1 MNIKILFLFSII
13 ILTKSYGQ
21 KEGDWQLKNNKDGIA
36 VYCKPL
42 QGSKYKSV
50 KVVCTLPYNL
60 SQIVWVLFDI
70 KNSPEWVYS
79 TKSCIVLKQVSPLEL
94 VYYSEVNIPWPVS
107 NRDFVAHL
115 KAVQDPHTK
124 VVTID
129 GPAIAGYTPVK
140 QNVVRVTKSE
150 GKWVITPVAKN
161 VSRIEYTLH
170 VDPGGSV
177 PAWLIN
183 LFAAKGPY
191 ESFKKLKD
199 QLKKTDYKN
208 VKIPIAD

>member
-1 MNIKILFLFSII
+1 MNIKILFLFSIL

-21 KEGDWQLKNNKDGIA
+21 KEEDWQLKSNKEGIA

-50 KVVCTLPYNL
+50 KVICTLPYSL

-70 KNSPEWVYS
+70 KTSPEWVYS
-79 TKSCIVLKQVSPLEL
+79 TKSCVVLTQVSPLEL
-94 VYYSEVNIPWPVS
+94 VYYSEVSIPWPVS

-129 GPAIAGYTPVK
+129 GPAIVGYMPVK

-150 GKWVITPVAKN
+150 GKWVITPVARN

-191 ESFKKLKD
+191 ESFKRLKA

>member
-1 MNIKILFLFSII
+1 MNIKILVLFFVMIV
-13 ILTKSYGQ
+13 TNSYGQ
-21 KEGDWQLKNNKDGIA
+21 KEEDWKLKTNRDGIA

-50 KVVCTLPYNL
+50 KVECTLAASL
-60 SQIVWVLFDI
+60 SQIVTVLFDI
-70 KNSPEWVYS
+70 KTSTEWVYS
-79 TKSCIVLKQVSPLEL
+79 TKSCILLKQITPLEL
-94 VYYSEVNIPWPVS
+94 IYYSEVSIPWPVS

-115 KAVQDPHTK
+115 KAAQDARTK

-129 GPAIAGYTPVK
+129 GPAVPGYVPVK
-140 QNVVRVTKSE
+140 PGIVRVVQSE
-150 GKWVITPVAKN
+150 GKWIITPIAKN
-161 VSRIEYTLH
+161 LSKIEYTLH

-191 ESFKKLKD
+191 ETFKRLRNH
-199 QLKKTDYKN
+199 LKKPEYRN
-208 VKIPIAD
+208 VKIPIVD